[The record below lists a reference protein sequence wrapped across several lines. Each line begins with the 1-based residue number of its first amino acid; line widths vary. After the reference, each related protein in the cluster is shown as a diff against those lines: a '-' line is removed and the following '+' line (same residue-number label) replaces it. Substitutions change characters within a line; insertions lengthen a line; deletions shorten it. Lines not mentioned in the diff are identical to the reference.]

1 MAGELEEKVRSLFDA
16 LDKGDTSRAKSSIA
30 QDAQGI
36 DEISRRWMRGQ
47 DELGTYVEQM
57 MSQVS
62 DVHSE
67 IVDPHET
74 TWGDV
79 GVLTCWLEQDYTLG
93 NERTHVSCPTTIVL
107 RREGGEWR
115 FALFHSTPLPA
126 ET

>member
-16 LDKGDTSRAKSSIA
+16 LDKGDTARAKSSIA

-36 DEISRRWMRGQ
+36 EEISRRWMRGQ

-57 MSQVS
+57 MAQVS

-79 GVLTCWLEQDYTLG
+79 GVLTCWLEQDYTLEG
-93 NERTHVSCPTTIVL
+93 QRVHVSAPTTCVL
-107 RREGGEWR
+107 RKEDGTWKA
-115 FALFHSTPLPA
+115 ALFHSAPLPDA
-126 ET
+126 